1 MGTVGWRCE
10 RTGPAAGV
18 ALGRPANRVAWRS
31 LKDTMLYKNSKKKKP
46 FWHFT
51 SCRLVDWCGIG
62 VVTAEQKTCH
72 GSILPLLTHHT
83 AAGVAGV
90 LQVTVE
96 QLCGSILEG
105 FG

>member
-1 MGTVGWRCE
+1 MGTVCWRCE

-31 LKDTMLYKNSKKKKP
+31 LKDMMLYKNSKKKQLSGILQDAES
-46 FWHFT
+46 WI
-51 SCRLVDWCGIG
+51 SIG
-62 VVTAEQKTCH
+62 VVTTEQKTCN
-72 GSILPLLTHHT
+72 GSILSLLTHHT

>member
-1 MGTVGWRCE
+1 MGTVCWRCE

-31 LKDTMLYKNSKKKKP
+31 LKDKNSKKKTLG
-46 FWHFT
+46 HLT
-51 SCRLVDWCGIG
+51 SCRILDENGIG
-62 VVTAEQKTCH
+62 VVTTEQETCN
-72 GSILPLLTHHT
+72 GPILCLLTHHT